1 MGNFRAQGHLC
12 RMIWFRVKISL
23 GLVMG
28 LLAKAMFAQAQVAYP
43 EASWPSLKKPAKADY
58 QLSREEFLK
67 RHGITDSA
75 VAIIKMFYDKSEEG
89 RKIQKQPR
97 TLEYRPDP
105 QAVAVG
111 KRRSRRWSSKN
122 LYKTLYSWRTD
133 GGLPGR
139 VKNRLPVYLERLM
152 ELKKNKASS
161 SEAR

>member
-1 MGNFRAQGHLC
+1 
-12 RMIWFRVKISL
+12 MILIRFKVSL
-23 GLVMG
+23 ALVVC
-28 LLAKAMFAQAQVAYP
+28 LLAQAMFVQAQSTYP
-43 EASWPSLKKPAKADY
+43 GASWPSLKKPAKADY
-58 QLSREEFLK
+58 QLSRKEFLE
-67 RHGITDSA
+67 RHGVTDSA

-89 RKIQKQPR
+89 GKIQKQPR
-97 TLEYRPDP
+97 TLEYRPVP

-122 LYKTLYSWRTD
+122 LYKTLYSWHTN